1 MYRKLRVEEI
11 VGGVSLVQV
20 KVRHAVK
27 YRMYPSETQ
36 ARLIDRTIGCARFIY
51 NQMLETRIAIYKA
64 TGETCNPTP
73 AQYKDEFPFL
83 REVDSLALCGAQ
95 MHLSAAYRNFFRDPG
110 RVGFP
115 KFKTKHRSRQTYT
128 TYNVNNNID
137 LDEGGRHLKL
147 PKVGS
152 VRVRQRKHIP
162 NGWKLKNVTVEHCK
176 SGEYTATILFE
187 YETQAPEPVTPVSFV
202 GLDYS
207 SRELYVSSDGEHANY
222 PRFYRQME
230 PRLAREQRKLSRMTR
245 GSRNWSKQKRRI
257 AKLHAKVR
265 NRRVDFL
272 HKAANRLADQ
282 YDCVG
287 VEDLDMR
294 ALSQTLRL
302 GKSTLD
308 NGYGLFRSMLADKLE
323 RQGKQLI
330 VVDRWFPSSQT
341 CSNCGHREGATKDL
355 SVRNWVCH
363 GCGCRHDR
371 DLNAATNIMRE
382 AQRLSREQ

>member
-1 MYRKLRVEEI
+1 M
-11 VGGVSLVQV
+11 QV
-20 KVRHAVK
+20 KMCRAVK

-36 ARLIDRTIGCARFIY
+36 AQLIDRTIGCARFIY
-51 NQMLETRIAIYKA
+51 NQMLETRIATYKA

-73 AQYKDEFPFL
+73 AQYKDRFPFL

-95 MHLSAAYRNFFRDPG
+95 MHLSTAYRNFFRTPG

-128 TYNVNNNID
+128 TYRVGNNIV
-137 LDEGGRHLKL
+137 LSEGGKRLRL

-152 VRVRQRKHIP
+152 VRVRQHKHIP
-162 NGWKLKNVTVEHCK
+162 SDWKLKSVTVEHCR

-187 YETQAPEPVTPVSFV
+187 YETQAPEPVTPVLFV
-202 GLDYS
+202 GLDYAS
-207 SRELYVSSDGEHANY
+207 HGLYVSSAGEHANY

-245 GSRNWSKQKRRI
+245 GSCNWVKQKRRV
-257 AKLHAKVR
+257 AKLSAKVR
-265 NRRVDFL
+265 NQRADFL
-272 HKAANRLADQ
+272 HKAANQLASQ

-287 VEDLDMR
+287 VEDLDMQ
-294 ALSQTLRL
+294 ALSQSLRL

-308 NGYGLFRSMLADKLE
+308 NGYGLFRVLLAYKLE
-323 RQGKQLI
+323 QQGKRLI
-330 VVDRWFPSSQT
+330 VVDKWFPSSQL
-341 CSNCGHREGATKDL
+341 CSDCGHQASATKDL
-355 SVRNWVCH
+355 SVRDWVCPN
-363 GCGCRHDR
+363 CGVWHDR
-371 DLNAATNIMRE
+371 DLNAAVNIMRE

>member
-1 MYRKLRVEEI
+1 M
-11 VGGVSLVQV
+11 GGVSLVQV

-36 ARLIDRTIGCARFIY
+36 ASLIDRTIGCARFIY
-51 NQMLETRIAIYKA
+51 NQMLETRIATYKA

-95 MHLSAAYRNFFRDPG
+95 MNLSAAYRNFFRDPG

-128 TYNVNNNID
+128 TYNVKNNIT
-137 LDEGGRHLKL
+137 LDEGGRYLKL
-147 PKVGS
+147 PKVGI
-152 VRVRQRKHIP
+152 VRVRQRKRIP
-162 NGWKLKNVTVEHCK
+162 GGWKLKNVTVEHCR

-187 YETQAPEPVTPVSFV
+187 YETQAPEHVTPVSFV

-207 SRELYVSSDGEHANY
+207 SRELYVSSDGERANY

-230 PRLAREQRKLSRMTR
+230 PSLAREQRKLSRMTR

-257 AKLHAKVR
+257 AKLHAKIR
-265 NRRVDFL
+265 NQRVDFL
-272 HKAANRLADQ
+272 RKAANRLADQ

-287 VEDLDMR
+287 VEDLDMQ
-294 ALSQTLRL
+294 ALSQALRL

-308 NGYGLFRSMLADKLE
+308 NGYGLFREMLADKLE
-323 RQGKQLI
+323 RQGKRLI
-330 VVDRWFPSSQT
+330 VVDKWFPSSQM
-341 CSNCGHREGATKDL
+341 CSNCGHQDSVTKDL
-355 SVRNWVCH
+355 SVRNWACPA
-363 GCGCRHDR
+363 CGVWHDR

-382 AQRLSREQ
+382 AQRLSQEQ